1 MRRLLIVVLVLAI
14 GGACASR
21 SQAQEKAPDK
31 AALAFFESKIRPVLV
46 KECYSCHLAES
57 RGGTA
62 GMVKGPRG
70 GLILD
75 TREGLLKGGNSGK
88 VIVPGKPTESL
99 LIKAL
104 HGDGVP
110 EMPPPGRN
118 RKLSDEVIADFEK
131 WVKMGAPDPRVE
143 ASGGETP
150 VLGMSV
156 AKGREFW
163 SFRPVTAQAAP
174 AVKNAASVASDI
186 DRFIL
191 AALEAKGLSPAADAD
206 PRTLIRRV
214 YIDLIGLPPSPEEV
228 AAFVNDKS
236 PDALAKV
243 VDKLLASP
251 RFGERWGRHWLDLAR
266 YADSNGKDENLTF
279 HEAYLYRDYVIRAFN
294 QDKPFNRFIVEQLAG
309 DLLPADTQA
318 ARDELLTATGFL
330 VIGPKILAERDKPK
344 LRMDVVDEQ
353 LDTTGKSFLGL
364 TLGCARCHDHKFDP
378 VPTADY
384 YALAGIL
391 MSTRTV
397 DGIKLGN
404 AAVSG
409 WMLRPLGIPEPEKVA
424 VSRKVHEARLK
435 KVQDDIKTVK
445 ASLAAAQ
452 AKASMR
458 SPGSLAGITVDDKD
472 AKLVGMWKASVFTKP
487 YVGEGYIHDD
497 KTGKGEKSATFT
509 PKLPKAGEYEVFIAY
524 TSGSSRE
531 KAVPVTI
538 VFDGAEKTVF
548 VDQTKPPKID
558 GLFHSLGKFKFRAGD
573 AGSVTIANKGTE
585 GHVIVD
591 AVRFVPVGELAKN
604 PEMGMGVP
612 AEVKAAVAE
621 NEAKLKKLEAEEAA
635 IKKDAPPPPKMV
647 MAVRDE
653 AKIED
658 AKINI
663 RGNPYQL
670 GAVAPRG
677 FLQVAT
683 TTKPTLPINQSGRLQ
698 LAEWIASDANPL
710 TARVAV
716 NRVWYHLFGSGL
728 VRTVDNFGIQGEK
741 PSHPEL
747 LDYLARKFVADG
759 WSHKKLIREIVLSHA
774 YRLSVKADE
783 ALVKADPENRLFGR
797 ANRRRVEAEVIRD
810 TILTVSG
817 KLDLAGGGP
826 VVSHFPDRAIDNDSK
841 GGFNTDTILKRAVYL
856 PVIRNDLTPLFEVFD
871 FADPDVADGQR
882 DTTTVSTQALYLMNS
897 TFANTHAKLAAERL
911 MADSKDDARRL
922 ELLFRR
928 ALGRAPTATETEK
941 ATKFVVE
948 YQKRIETLGTGQR
961 PKNPELA
968 AWQAVC
974 LSVFGCNEFR
984 FVE

>member
-1 MRRLLIVVLVLAI
+1 MRRFLFAYSVLLVI
-14 GGACASR
+14 GSPSAFAQ
-21 SQAQEKAPDK
+21 SQDKPDK

-46 KECYSCHLAES
+46 KDCYSCHSAE
-57 RGGTA
+57 TK
-62 GMVKGPRG
+62 KGPKG
-70 GLILD
+70 GLLLD
-75 TREGLLKGGNSGK
+75 TREGLLRGGESGK
-88 VIVPGKPTESL
+88 AVVPGKPTESL
-99 LIKAL
+99 LLKAL

-118 RKLSDEVIADFEK
+118 RKLSPEVIADFEK
-131 WVKMGAPDPRVE
+131 WVKMGAPDPRNGKAATV
-143 ASGGETP
+143 AG
-150 VLGMSV
+150 LDI

-163 SFRPVTAQAAP
+163 SFKPVMAHAAP
-174 AVKNAASVASDI
+174 AVKNATWATSDI
-186 DRFIL
+186 DRFVL
-191 AALEAKGLSPAADAD
+191 AALEAKGLSPAPDADA
-206 PRTLIRRV
+206 RTLVRRV
-214 YIDLIGLPPSPEEV
+214 YIDLTGLPPSPEDV
-228 AAFVNDKS
+228 GAFVNDKS

-243 VDKLLASP
+243 VDRLLASP
-251 RFGERWGRHWLDLAR
+251 RYGERWGRHWLDLAR

-279 HEAYLYRDYVIRAFN
+279 HEAYLYRDYVIKSFN
-294 QDKPFNRFIVEQLAG
+294 QDKPFNRLIVEQLAG
-309 DLLPADTQA
+309 DLLPANSVA
-318 ARDELLTATGFL
+318 ERDELLTATGFL
-330 VIGPKILAERDKPK
+330 VLGPKVLAERDKPK

-353 LDTTGKSFLGL
+353 IDTIGKSFMGL

-384 YALAGIL
+384 YAMAGIL
-391 MSTRTV
+391 MSTHTV
-397 DGIKLGN
+397 DGNKLGN

-409 WMLRPLGIPEPEKVA
+409 WMLRPLGGPEPEKVVA
-424 VSRKVHEARLK
+424 SRKAYETRLK
-435 KVQDDIKTVK
+435 KVQDEIKTVK
-445 ASLAAAQ
+445 ATLTVAQ
-452 AKASMR
+452 GKATMR
-458 SPGSLAGITVDDKD
+458 VPGSLAGITIDDKD
-472 AKLVGMWKASVFTKP
+472 AKLVGAWKASQYTKP
-487 YVGEGYIHDD
+487 YVGDGYVHDD
-497 KTGKGEKSATFT
+497 KAGKGEKTATFT
-509 PKLPKAGEYEVFIAY
+509 PKLPKAGEYEVLIAY
-524 TSGSSRE
+524 TGGTSRE

-538 VFDGAEKTVF
+538 VFDGAEKTITI
-548 VDQTKPPKID
+548 DQTKAPKID
-558 GLFHSLGKFKFRAGD
+558 GLFHSLGKFKFQAGE
-573 AGSVTIANKGTE
+573 AGSVTIANRGTE

-604 PEMGMGVP
+604 PEMGMGVLS
-612 AEVKAAVAE
+612 EVKAAIAE
-621 NEAKLKKLEAEEAA
+621 NEVKLKKLETEEAA
-635 IKKDAPPPPKMV
+635 IKKDAPPAPKMV

-658 AKINI
+658 AKINV

-683 TTKPTLPINQSGRLQ
+683 TTKPTLPTMQSGRKE

-716 NRVWYHLFGSGL
+716 NRVWYHLFGSGI

-747 LDYLARKFVADG
+747 LDYLAAKFVKDG
-759 WSHKKLIREIVLSHA
+759 WSHKKLVREIVLSHA
-774 YRLSVKADE
+774 YRVGVKADE

-810 TILTVSG
+810 TMLAVSG
-817 KLDLAGGGP
+817 KLDLVGGGP

-841 GGFNTDTILKRAVYL
+841 GGFNTDTILKRAVFL

-897 TFANTHAKLAAERL
+897 TFANAHAKLTAERL
-911 MADSKDDARRL
+911 ITESKDDAKRV

-928 ALGRAPTATETEK
+928 ALGRAPSAVETEK
-941 ATKFVVE
+941 ATKFVAE
-948 YQKRIETLGTGQR
+948 YQKTIETLPTGQR

-968 AWQAVC
+968 AWTAVC

>member
-1 MRRLLIVVLVLAI
+1 MRRLLLVFAILLTGGVRAPLA
-14 GGACASR
+14 
-21 SQAQEKAPDK
+21 QAQEKPPDK

-46 KECYSCHLAES
+46 KECYSCHSVE
-57 RGGTA
+57 TK
-62 GMVKGPRG
+62 KGPKA
-70 GLILD
+70 GLFLD
-75 TREGLLKGGNSGK
+75 SREGILAGGDSGK

-99 LIKAL
+99 LVKAL

-110 EMPPPGRN
+110 EMPQKG
-118 RKLSDEVIADFEK
+118 KLPDAVIADFEK
-131 WVKMGAPDPRVE
+131 WVKMGAPDPRVGTV
-143 ASGGETP
+143 AGKLP

-156 AKGREFW
+156 EQGRQFW
-163 SFRPVTAQAAP
+163 SFQPPKAHPVP
-174 AVKNAASVASDI
+174 AVKKAAWVKSDI

-191 AALEAKGLSPAADAD
+191 APLEAKGLRPAPDADAQ
-206 PRTLIRRV
+206 TLVRRV

-228 AAFVNDKS
+228 AAFVNDQS

-251 RFGERWGRHWLDLAR
+251 RYGERWGRHWLDLAR

-294 QDKPFNRFIVEQLAG
+294 ADKPFNRFVVEQLAG
-309 DLLPADTQA
+309 DLLPADSLP
-318 ARDELLTATGFL
+318 ARDELHTATGFL

-353 LDTTGKSFLGL
+353 IDTVGKAFLGL

-384 YALAGIL
+384 YSLAGIF
-391 MSTRTV
+391 MSTRTIN
-397 DGIKLGN
+397 GIKLGN

-409 WMLRPLGIPEPEKVA
+409 WMLRPLGGPEPEKVVMA
-424 VSRKVHEARLK
+424 RKTYEAKLK
-435 KVQDDIKTVK
+435 KVQDDIKAVK
-445 ASLAAAQ
+445 AALLAAQ
-452 AKASMR
+452 NKAAMR

-472 AKLVGMWKASVFTKP
+472 AKLVGAWKASVFTKP
-487 YVGEGYIHDD
+487 YVGDGYIHDD
-497 KTGKGEKSATFT
+497 KTGKGEKTATFT
-509 PKLPKAGEYEVFIAY
+509 PKLPKAGEYEVLVAY
-524 TSGSSRE
+524 TTGNTRE
-531 KAVPVTI
+531 KAVPVAV
-538 VFDGAEKTVF
+538 VFDGGEKTVL

-558 GLFHSLGKFKFRAGD
+558 GLFHSIGKFKFQAGS

-585 GHVIVD
+585 GHVIAD
-591 AVRFVPVGELAKN
+591 AVRFVPVGELAKA
-604 PEMGMGVP
+604 PEMLMGVP

-621 NEAKLKKLEAEEAA
+621 NEAKLKALEAQEAA
-635 IKKDAPPPPKMV
+635 LKKDAPPPARMV
-647 MAVRDE
+647 MAVQDE
-653 AKIED
+653 ATIED

-683 TTKPTLPINQSGRLQ
+683 TAKPSLPTNQSGRLQ
-698 LAEWIASDANPL
+698 LAEWIASEANPL

-747 LDYLARKFVADG
+747 LDTLAVQFVKDG

-774 YRLSVKADE
+774 YRVSVKADD
-783 ALVKADPENRLFGR
+783 ALLKGDVDNRLFGR

-810 TILTVSG
+810 TILAVSG

-871 FADPDVADGQR
+871 FADPDVGDGQR

-897 TFANTHAKLAAERL
+897 TFANAHAKLAAERV
-911 MADSKDDARRL
+911 MAESKDNATRL

-928 ALGRAPTATETEK
+928 ALGRAPTKAETEK
-941 ATKFVVE
+941 AATFVAD

-968 AWQAVC
+968 AWTAVC